1 MYFYQIQHIEWL
13 MKIRLT
19 LLLSLIANL
28 VFAQDSVFARRIVDT
43 LTSRYFWGRGYTNDG
58 MSKAA
63 RFIAGQFKSLGLQ
76 PITGNSFVQ
85 EFNFPVN
92 TFPGKMHVSINGK
105 SLTPGRDF
113 IVGPESIGVQATGRL
128 LQRDSV
134 TYINA
139 ENKIIV
145 VLKDKL
151 TWSVAQQVADY
162 TLVQVDKKALSQPP
176 ATVNLNIEN
185 KLISNFKAG
194 NICALVKGT
203 AKPDSVVVFTGHYD
217 HLGGMG
223 SETYFP
229 GANDNA
235 SGMAMVLSLA
245 KYYAAHP
252 QPYSIAF
259 ICFAAEEA
267 GILGSK
273 YFTEHPLIQLSNIK
287 LLINMDIMGTGN
299 EGITVVNATVYPKY
313 FNLLKQVNA
322 QGNYLVKINP
332 RGKAAN
338 SDHYWF
344 TEKGVPAIFM
354 YTMGGI
360 KAYHDVFDIS
370 RTLPLTEFNDLF
382 KLLVQF
388 NIELQRH

>member
-1 MYFYQIQHIEWL
+1 
-13 MKIRLT
+13 MKIRIT
-19 LLLSLIANL
+19 LLLCFIANL
-28 VFAQDSVFARRIVDT
+28 AFAQDSVFARKVIDT

-58 MSKAA
+58 MGKAA
-63 RFIAGQFKSLGLQ
+63 RFITGQFKSFGLQ
-76 PITGNSFVQ
+76 PMAGSNFVQ
-85 EFNFPVN
+85 EFSFPVN
-92 TFPGKMHVSINGK
+92 TFPGKMQVSINGK
-105 SLTPGRDF
+105 MLVPGRDF
-113 IVGPESIGVQATGRL
+113 IVSPESRGVKTAGDL
-128 LQRDSV
+128 VQRDSV
-134 TYINA
+134 TYVDA
-139 ENKIIV
+139 ENKLIV

-162 TLVQVDKKALSQPP
+162 TLIQVDKKVLSQPP
-176 ATVNLNIEN
+176 ATISVDIEN
-185 KLISNFKAG
+185 KLIGNFKTG
-194 NICALVKGT
+194 NVCAVVKGYL
-203 AKPDSVVVFTGHYD
+203 KPDSLVVFTGHYD

-223 SETYFP
+223 SYTYFP

-252 QPYSIAF
+252 QPYTVAF
-259 ICFAAEEA
+259 ICFAGEEA

-273 YFTEHPLIQLSNIK
+273 YFTEHPLIPLNNIK
-287 LLINMDIMGTGN
+287 LLVNMDIMGTGN

-313 FNLLKQVNA
+313 FDLLKQVNA

-344 TEKGVPAIFM
+344 TEKGVTALFM

-370 RTLPLTEFNDLF
+370 KTLPLTEFNDLF
-382 KLLVQF
+382 KLLVRF
-388 NIELQRH
+388 NAELQRP

>member
-1 MYFYQIQHIEWL
+1 M

-19 LLLSLIANL
+19 LLLCFTANL
-28 VFAQDSVFARRIVDT
+28 LFAQDSVFARRMVDT

-63 RFIAGQFKSLGLQ
+63 RFITGQFKSFGLQ
-76 PITGNSFVQ
+76 PMAGNNYVQ
-85 EFNFPVN
+85 AFNFPVN
-92 TFPGKMHVSINGK
+92 TFPGKMQVSINGK
-105 SLTPGRDF
+105 TLMPGRDF
-113 IVGPESIGVQATGRL
+113 IVGPESRGVKAAGNLVQ
-128 LQRDSV
+128 QDSV
-134 TYINA
+134 TYVNA
-139 ENKIIV
+139 ESRIIV
-145 VLKDKL
+145 VVKDKL
-151 TWSVAQQVADY
+151 TWSVAQEAADY
-162 TLVQVDKKALSQPP
+162 TLIQVDKKALNQPP
-176 ATVNLNIEN
+176 ASISLDIEN
-185 KLISNFKAG
+185 KLNPDFKTG
-194 NICALVKGT
+194 NICAWVKGT
-203 AKPDSVVVFTGHYD
+203 AKSDSVIVITGHYD

-223 SETYFP
+223 RDTYFP

-252 QPYSIAF
+252 QPYTVAF
-259 ICFAAEEA
+259 ICFAGEEA

-273 YFTEHPLIQLSNIK
+273 YFTEHPLIPLSSIK

-313 FNLLKQVNA
+313 FDLLKKVNA

-370 RTLPLTEFNDLF
+370 KTLPLTEFNDLF

-388 NIELQRH
+388 NAELQKN

>member
-1 MYFYQIQHIEWL
+1 
-13 MKIRLT
+13 MKIRIT
-19 LLLSLIANL
+19 LLLCFIANL
-28 VFAQDSVFARRIVDT
+28 AFAQDSVFARKVIDT

-58 MSKAA
+58 MGKAA
-63 RFIAGQFKSLGLQ
+63 RFITGQFKSFGLQ
-76 PITGNSFVQ
+76 PMAGSNFVQ
-85 EFNFPVN
+85 EFSFPVN
-92 TFPGKMHVSINGK
+92 TFPGKMQVSINGK
-105 SLTPGRDF
+105 MLVPGRDF
-113 IVGPESIGVQATGRL
+113 IVSPESRGVKTAGDL
-128 LQRDSV
+128 VQRDSV
-134 TYINA
+134 TYVDA
-139 ENKIIV
+139 ENKLIV

-162 TLVQVDKKALSQPP
+162 TLIQVDKKVLSQPP
-176 ATVNLNIEN
+176 ATISVDIEN
-185 KLISNFKAG
+185 KLIGNFKTG
-194 NICALVKGT
+194 NVCAVVKGYL
-203 AKPDSVVVFTGHYD
+203 KPDSLVVFTGHYD

-223 SETYFP
+223 SDIYFP

-235 SGMAMVLSLA
+235 SGVAMVLSLA

-252 QPYSIAF
+252 QPYTVAF
-259 ICFAAEEA
+259 ICFAGEEA

-273 YFTEHPLIQLSNIK
+273 YFTEHPLIPLNNIK
-287 LLINMDIMGTGN
+287 LLVNMDIMGTGN

-313 FNLLKQVNA
+313 FDLLKQVNA

-344 TEKGVPAIFM
+344 TEKGVTALFM

-370 RTLPLTEFNDLF
+370 KTLPLTEFNDLF
-382 KLLVQF
+382 KLLVRF
-388 NIELQRH
+388 NAELQRP